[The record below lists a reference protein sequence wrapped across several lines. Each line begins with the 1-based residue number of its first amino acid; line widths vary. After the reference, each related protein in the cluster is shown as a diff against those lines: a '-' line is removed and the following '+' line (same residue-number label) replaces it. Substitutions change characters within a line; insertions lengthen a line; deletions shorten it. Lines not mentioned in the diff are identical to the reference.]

1 MHLGTSGDD
10 LVLPAGRAKLVAVL
24 AAAGDVVTVG
34 DAARALG
41 LSRARITKMLSR
53 WAKQGWLRRVGPGVY
68 VPAPLDALDM
78 PQVVDDPWML
88 VPALFGPAAYVGGR
102 TAAGHWGLTDQ
113 IYRDTVVY
121 TTRPRP
127 VRTLEPY
134 GIAFTPLRARRDLI
148 FGTCSV
154 QRGPRTW
161 VEVSDL
167 HRTLLDM
174 LAAPPVSGSI
184 VHVADCFEEYL
195 RHRDSDASK
204 LVEYADRIGN
214 GAVFKRLGLLAEKAD
229 ADAGLLAACR
239 ERLTQGHTKLSP
251 GIKCPRLVTRW
262 RVRVPDWWFAAEAG
276 A

>member
-1 MHLGTSGDD
+1 MHLGTFGDD
-10 LVLPAGRAKLVAVL
+10 LVLPAGREKLVSVL
-24 AAAGDVVTVG
+24 AATGDVVTVG
-34 DAARALG
+34 EAARALD
-41 LSRARITKMLSR
+41 LSRARTAKMLSR

-88 VPALFGPAAYVGGR
+88 VPALFGLAYVGGR

-134 GIAFTPLRARRDLI
+134 GISFTPLRVRRDRI
-148 FGTCSV
+148 FGTCSI

-167 HRTLLDM
+167 HRTMIDL
-174 LAAPPVSGSI
+174 LAAPHFSGSI
-184 VHVADCFEEYL
+184 VVVAGCFVEYL
-195 RHRDSDASK
+195 RHRDNDYRK
-204 LVEYADRIGN
+204 LIEYADRIGN
-214 GAVFKRLGLLAEKAD
+214 GALFKRLGLLAEKVGAG
-229 ADAGLLAACR
+229 AGLLDACR
-239 ERLTQGHTKLSP
+239 ARLTQGHAKLSP
-251 GIKCPRLVTRW
+251 DIKCPRLVTRW
-262 RVRVPDWWFAAEAG
+262 RVRVPDWWAEMRPG
-276 A
+276 E

>member
-1 MHLGTSGDD
+1 MHLGRAGDN
-10 LVLPAGRAKLVAVL
+10 LALPAGRAKLVAVL
-24 AAAGDVVTVG
+24 AAAGDIVTIG
-34 DAARALG
+34 EAARALD
-41 LSRARITKMLSR
+41 LSRARTAKMLSR

-102 TAAGHWGLTDQ
+102 TAAGYWGLTDQ

-121 TTRPRP
+121 ATRPRP

-134 GIAFTPLRARRDLI
+134 GISFTPLRVRRDLI
-148 FGTCSV
+148 FGTCSI

-161 VEVSDL
+161 VEVSDI
-167 HRTLLDM
+167 HRTMLDM
-174 LAAPPVSGSI
+174 LAAPSVSGSI

-195 RHRDSDASK
+195 RHRDSDPGK
-204 LVEYADRIGN
+204 LIEYADRIGN
-214 GAVFKRLGLLAEKAD
+214 GAIFKRLGLIAEQAG
-229 ADAGLLAACR
+229 AGVGLLTACR
-239 ERLTQGHTKLSP
+239 QRLTKGHARLSSD
-251 GIKCPRLVTRW
+251 IKCPRLVTRW
-262 RVRVPDWWFAAEAG
+262 RVRVPGWWFATEAG

>member
-1 MHLGTSGDD
+1 MHLGTLGDD
-10 LVLPAGRAKLVAVL
+10 LALPAGRAKLVAVL

-34 DAARALG
+34 DAARALS
-41 LSRARITKMLSR
+41 LSRPRIAKMLSR

-68 VPAPLDALDM
+68 APAPLDALDR

-121 TTRPRP
+121 TARPRP
-127 VRTLEPY
+127 ARALEPY
-134 GIAFTPLRARRDLI
+134 GISFTPLRARRELI

-161 VEVSDL
+161 VEVSDP
-167 HRTLLDM
+167 HRTMLDM
-174 LAAPPVSGSI
+174 LAAPPASGSI
-184 VHVADCFEEYL
+184 VHVADCFAEYL
-195 RHRDSDASK
+195 QRRDCDPGK

-214 GAVFKRLGLLAEKAD
+214 GAVFKRLGLIAEKVN
-229 ADAGLLAACR
+229 AGPELIAACR
-239 ERLTQGHTKLSP
+239 DRLTKGHTKLSP
-251 GIKCPRLVTRW
+251 DIECPRLVTRW